1 MPTEFIKVFCNLFI
15 CLRTDLYIH
24 YSVHA
29 LFFFAFSY
37 YVSLR
42 SEFCVV
48 MYVTISANKR
58 CLVRACIQL
67 LVCASC
73 VCFCTVVSNTYRVMF
88 LFCFSSFCVPCAAR
102 SSGLAFLMVP
112 SAVSNVYF
120 NTQKLQCKLHV

>member
-1 MPTEFIKVFCNLFI
+1 MLTEFIKVFCNLFI

-37 YVSLR
+37 YVSFR
-42 SEFCVV
+42 SEFWVV
-48 MYVTISANKR
+48 MYVTISGYKR

-73 VCFCTVVSNTYRVMF
+73 VCVCTVVCNTYRVML
-88 LFCFSSFCVPCAAR
+88 LFCFSSCCVSCATR
-102 SSGLAFLMVP
+102 SSGLAFLIVP
-112 SAVSNVYF
+112 SVVSNVYF